1 MYIRP
6 LDFQNN
12 YFKSQEVAKNRQTE
26 VNKFTLDASYM
37 AQEEQKK
44 TEIKTKKINKSERK
58 DDAHIKNNDKE
69 KGRKKK
75 KREKEKKKKDDIGS
89 NLDIKI

>member
-12 YFKSQEVAKNRQTE
+12 YYKSQEVAKNKQTE
-26 VNKFTLDASYM
+26 VNKVTLEASYM
-37 AQEEQKK
+37 AQEEQKE
-44 TEIKTKKINKSERK
+44 TEIKAKRIDKSEKK
-58 DDAHIKNNDKE
+58 DDVHMKNNDKE
-69 KGRKKK
+69 KERKKK
-75 KREKEKKKKDDIGS
+75 KRDKEKRKKDNVGS